1 MGAWQEFRK
10 RNPRAKLVCLYVQ
23 PYETSQVSER
33 EDVLNIGGFSDQV
46 FDLIAAFA
54 AGELDGDNWV
64 GRIQQLVM

>member
-10 RNPRAKLVCLYVQ
+10 RNPRAKLVCLDVQ

-46 FDLIAAFA
+46 FDLIAAFV

>member
-10 RNPRAKLVCLYVQ
+10 RNPRAKLVCLDVQ

-54 AGELDGDNWV
+54 AGALDGDNRV

>member
-10 RNPRAKLVCLYVQ
+10 RNPRAKLVCLDVQ
-23 PYETSQVSER
+23 PYATSQVSER

-54 AGELDGDNWV
+54 AGELDSDNWV